1 MIKQPIPLTPI
12 EVRVLTRCPL
22 HYHFLQQKPSRQVN
36 PAQEELAK
44 LVRETIQELHA
55 AGGPARLSLAECLE
69 KVAHQPQARQMVEP
83 YYHRLEQDWPQMM
96 AGNETMQLRISI
108 GGVSLSLQAT
118 VDRLDKTS
126 DGGILAILF
135 RTEDGPLPTETEL
148 RQDRAM
154 TIYHALVAATYP
166 LKRPVRIQEW
176 WLSLDQRVTI
186 ELSEEEFRHNL
197 SDLRE
202 PVQALARSEVM
213 ARPGLHCDTC
223 PFKYHGCPVYSHET
237 DGQNDASQSE
247 GSQSEGEDFVLHP
260 PDGKIPPRKWVFKI

>member
-22 HYHFLQQKPSRQVN
+22 HYHFRQQKPSMQTE
-36 PAQEELAK
+36 PTQAGLDK
-44 LVRETIQELHA
+44 SVRETIQDLHA
-55 AGGPARLSLAECLE
+55 AGGPARLSLEECLK
-69 KVAHQPQARQMVEP
+69 KVATQPKVQQMVER

-108 GGVSLSLQAT
+108 GGVSLSLQGT

-135 RTEDGPLPTETEL
+135 RTEDGPLPTEADL
-148 RQDRAM
+148 RHDRAM

-176 WLSLDQRVTI
+176 WLFLDQRVTI
-186 ELSEEEFRHNL
+186 ELSEEEFRGNL

-202 PVQALARSEVM
+202 PAQALARGEVM
-213 ARPGLHCDTC
+213 ARPGLHCDIC
-223 PFKYHGCPVYSHET
+223 PFKYHGCPVYSHEADT
-237 DGQNDASQSE
+237 RSE
-247 GSQSEGEDFVLHP
+247 GDDFALRP
-260 PDGKIPPRKWVFKI
+260 PGGKIPPRKWVFKI